1 MYNTRSL
8 TTHTNRLLQ
17 QSLNDASNV
26 LHKSH
31 ITCIHPEVFLKY
43 SSVNV
48 FMGKQ
53 GTGKTFTLMKELV
66 KLSLIDSEQAKRCE
80 PSRERI
86 DVHLIVMVTRDGR
99 QDDTLESVKDNI
111 TIPCVYVSYDNVVE
125 YLHELVFYKLVYN
138 KIISEHLEDSID
150 NEQRDEVL
158 EALHIDSFSR
168 QSLQEVIVFD
178 DAAYSAILSK
188 PGSEVTSGA
197 GRRAPSSILSMI
209 HEARHYKFIFC
220 FCIQG
225 VKSIPLPIKE
235 QMTTLFLFPGFIRQK
250 LFTIYNQSGIT
261 SLEYDEFRDLYH
273 NLQPRDYLLVDCQ
286 RGTVK
291 VVNGDLRK

>member
-1 MYNTRSL
+1 MTL
-8 TTHTNRLLQ
+8 TAHTNRILQ
-17 QSLNDASNV
+17 QSLNESSNR
-26 LHKSH
+26 LNKSR
-31 ITCIHPEVFLKY
+31 ITSIHPEVYLKY

-53 GTGKTFTLMKELV
+53 GTGKTFTLLKELV
-66 KLSLIDSEQAKRCE
+66 KLSLIKN
-80 PSRERI
+80 ERI
-86 DVHLIVMVTRDGR
+86 DVHLIVIVTRDGR
-99 QDDTLESVKDNI
+99 QDDTLETVKDNI
-111 TIPCVYVSYDNVVE
+111 TIPCVYVSYDNVIE

-138 KIISEHLEDSID
+138 KVISEHLDCSICE
-150 NEQRDEVL
+150 EQRDEIL
-158 EALHIDSFSR
+158 TALHIPDFTK

-178 DAAYSAILSK
+178 DAAYSTILSR
-188 PGSEVTSGA
+188 PNSEV
-197 GRRAPSSILSMI
+197 LSMI

-261 SLEYDEFRDLYH
+261 SLEYDEFRDIYQQLA
-273 NLQPRDYLLVDCQ
+273 PRDYMLVDCQ
-286 RGTVK
+286 HGTVK
-291 VVNGDLRK
+291 VVNGELNP

>member
-1 MYNTRSL
+1 MSL
-8 TTHTNRLLQ
+8 TARTNRLLQ
-17 QSLNDASNV
+17 QSFNESSNRLN
-26 LHKSH
+26 KSR
-31 ITCIHPEVFLKY
+31 ITSIHPEVYLKY

-53 GTGKTFTLMKELV
+53 GTGKTFTLLKELV
-66 KLSLIDSEQAKRCE
+66 KLSLINSEK
-80 PSRERI
+80 I
-86 DVHLIVMVTRDGR
+86 DVHLIVIVTRDGR
-99 QDDTLESVKDNI
+99 QDDTLETVKDNI
-111 TIPCVYVSYDNVVE
+111 TIPCVYVSYDNVIE

-138 KIISEHLEDSID
+138 KVISEHLEDSICE
-150 NEQRDEVL
+150 EQRDEIL
-158 EALHIDSFSR
+158 TALHIPDFTK

-178 DAAYSAILSK
+178 DAAYSNILSNHK
-188 PGSEVTSGA
+188 CNSTSE
-197 GRRAPSSILSMI
+197 ILSMI

-261 SLEYDEFRDLYH
+261 SLEYDEFRDIYQQLA
-273 NLQPRDYLLVDCQ
+273 PRDYMLVDCQ
-286 RGTVK
+286 HGTVR
-291 VVNGDLRK
+291 VVSGSLRK

>member
-1 MYNTRSL
+1 MLNARSSL
-8 TTHTNRLLQ
+8 TAHTNRLLQ

-66 KLSLIDSEQAKRCE
+66 KLSLIDC
-80 PSRERI
+80 

-188 PGSEVTSGA
+188 SGSEV
-197 GRRAPSSILSMI
+197 ISMI

-273 NLQPRDYLLVDCQ
+273 NLQPSDYLLVDCQ